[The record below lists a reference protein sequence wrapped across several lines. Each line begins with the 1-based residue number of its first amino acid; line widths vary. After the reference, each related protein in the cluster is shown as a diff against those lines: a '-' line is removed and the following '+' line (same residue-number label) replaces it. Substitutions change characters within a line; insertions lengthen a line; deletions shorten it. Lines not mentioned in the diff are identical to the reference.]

1 MASKQL
7 GKLKQWAGEIV
18 SSSKTTLTDDFKDLE
33 KDVELRRVG

>member
-18 SSSKTTLTDDFKDLE
+18 SSNKTTLTDEFRELE
-33 KDVELRRVG
+33 NDVELRRGG